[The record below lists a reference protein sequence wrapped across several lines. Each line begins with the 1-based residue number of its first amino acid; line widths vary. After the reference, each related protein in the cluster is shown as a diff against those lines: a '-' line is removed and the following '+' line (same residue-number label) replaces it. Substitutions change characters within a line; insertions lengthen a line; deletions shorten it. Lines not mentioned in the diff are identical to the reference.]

1 MADREEK
8 PEATR
13 MIDVRHALLQSS
25 SRVQVAQLAKQGKKT
40 ISLLSKE
47 RMADLIDQALRQLVD
62 RYRTIG
68 PDLPPAKDPTVR
80 ELVQQYHAT
89 EQAKTDLEVS
99 RQVIHDEL
107 DVLRRQIA
115 EEKAL
120 AEGRLE
126 AEVDRAQV
134 LGSPEFDRHLKT
146 ILARVFENR
155 RTALAPTAAP
165 DDLKELEALKSPVQ
179 DLVMRVVRE
188 EREKHRARTGGGSK
202 HLSMLEK
209 RIEKLYSQLAA
220 LENALKMIS
229 SSKLTNNQQLQNALR
244 QLGLLNEDKYFEKK
258 REMLKIVL
266 DTNKVIRKDARDLE
280 AKGITLSSP
289 KGRKEDSG
297 ARLSQTG

>member
-1 MADREEK
+1 MADLDEK
-8 PEATR
+8 PEPTR

-47 RMADLIDQALRQLVD
+47 RMADLINQALHRLIE
-62 RYRTIG
+62 RYRAVG
-68 PDLPPAKDPTVR
+68 QELPPAKDPSVR
-80 ELVQQYHAT
+80 ELAQQFQAT
-89 EQAKTDLEVS
+89 AQARTDLEVS

-107 DVLRRQIA
+107 DVLRKQIA

-126 AEVDRAQV
+126 ADVDRAHL
-134 LGSPEFDRHLKT
+134 LGSSEFDRHLKT
-146 ILARVFENR
+146 ILARVFENH
-155 RTALAPTAAP
+155 RTTLAPTASP
-165 DDLKELEALKSPVQ
+165 DALKELDALHSPVE
-179 DLVMRVVRE
+179 DLVLRVVRE

-209 RIEKLYSQLAA
+209 RIEKLYSQLGA

-229 SSKLTNNQQLQNALR
+229 SSKLANNQQLQNALR

-258 REMLKIVL
+258 REMLKFVL
-266 DTNKVIRKDARDLE
+266 DTNKVIRKDAKDLE
-280 AKGITLSSP
+280 SRGITLSSP
-289 KGRKEDSG
+289 KGSKQDDG
-297 ARLSQTG
+297 ARLSQAG

>member
-1 MADREEK
+1 MADQDEK
-8 PEATR
+8 AEPTR

-47 RMADLIDQALRQLVD
+47 RMADLIDQALRHLVD
-62 RYRTIG
+62 RYRAVG
-68 PDLPPAKDPTVR
+68 PDPAPAKDPSVR
-80 ELVQQYHAT
+80 ELVQQFQAT

-120 AEGRLE
+120 AEGRLDAAVE
-126 AEVDRAQV
+126 SAQL

-146 ILARVFENR
+146 IIARVFENR
-155 RTALAPTAAP
+155 RTHLAPTTDPAA
-165 DDLKELEALKSPVQ
+165 LKELDALRPPMQ
-179 DLVMRVVRE
+179 DLVLRVVKE
-188 EREKHRARTGGGSK
+188 EREKHRARTGGGNK
-202 HLSMLEK
+202 QISMLEK
-209 RIEKLYSQLAA
+209 RIEKLYTQLAA

-229 SSKLTNNQQLQNALR
+229 SSKLSGNQQLQNALR
-244 QLGLLNEDKYFEKK
+244 ELGLLNEDKYFEKK

-266 DTNKVIRKDARDLE
+266 DTNKVIRRDARDLE

-289 KGRKEDSG
+289 R
-297 ARLSQTG
+297 RLPPSSLAG